1 MVVGCC
7 DMKMMG
13 SRYVGLPQ
21 DPEVNE
27 NVGTESGTKITL
39 VPLHFK
45 AIVPETRLVHLK
57 TASKQS
63 TIILYFETMH
73 LGQLQ

>member
-7 DMKMMG
+7 DMKIMEN
-13 SRYVGLPQ
+13 RYVGLPQ

-39 VPLHFK
+39 VCPY
-45 AIVPETRLVHLK
+45 T
-57 TASKQS
+57 SKQLFPKHVLS
-63 TIILYFETMH
+63 I
-73 LGQLQ
+73 